1 MKNAELRKRRWE
13 YVHHFFRGNTA
24 AFAVSVLSTAIC
36 VGANLMIA
44 WLMQIM
50 IDMATGAD
58 TTYSLVQI
66 VVLCGTCMAIFAFAF
81 FLSYHSKPRFI
92 AKAIGQ
98 YKEYA
103 FQKISQKGISA
114 FSKENSSFYISAL
127 SNDANTIEMEV
138 LCNLFNI
145 LIDDV
150 LLFSGA
156 FILMLCYSP
165 LLTGIGVILA
175 LLPVLVSLMAGNK
188 VFV

>member
-1 MKNAELRKRRWE
+1 MTKNRIRKRRWE
-13 YVHHFFRGNTA
+13 FVRQFFRGNTV

-58 TTYSLVQI
+58 TTYTLMQI
-66 VVLCGTCMAIFAFAF
+66 VALCGVCMAIFAFAF

-98 YKEYA
+98 YKEFA
-103 FQKISQKGISA
+103 FQRISQKGISA

-145 LIDDV
+145 LIN
-150 LLFSGA
+150 SQSTQNGA
-156 FILMLCYSP
+156 
-165 LLTGIGVILA
+165 
-175 LLPVLVSLMAGNK
+175 
-188 VFV
+188 